1 MTVLHRLPARVG
13 RALLLGVVVSIAV
26 TLLSRVGVL
35 AGWELRAVDT
45 FLFMRARQPEP
56 EIVLVAI
63 DDAAFDGLGAR
74 QPLPRDY
81 VAEIVAFLLRAGARV
96 IAVDLVV
103 RTPTEPAADAA
114 LVAVSERAAA
124 DNGSRLVFAAIARP
138 ASGQG
143 GERFELSPAFSP
155 ALRAGFGFS
164 NTPVG
169 ADGMIRRMTP
179 VLPAADG
186 SLLPSFALAALAGR
200 AASST
205 ALEAALR
212 LGDDGLRLPARP
224 VGGDR
229 ALTEEP
235 IARAALADATWR
247 VDFTGPPGSVTA
259 FPSTVLV
266 QMARNGVDPPADNPF
281 RGKIVLVGATFAES
295 RDFYPTPVG
304 LMAGVE
310 IQAHMIHTL
319 LSRRVLM
326 PPHWAARLALL
337 LGVCVAVA
345 LLSLWLRPLW
355 LAVAS
360 LALLALL
367 TLASYEAFVR
377 RGYWLD
383 CVGPVVAMVGYT
395 QVSRVLERRR
405 IRSAFG
411 QYVSAE
417 VLDRVVAEGSRL
429 GGELRRVSVLMSDVR
444 GFTTLSERLSPA
456 EISVIMNEYFAAM
469 VDVIMEHR
477 GMVNDFIGD
486 GILAL
491 FGAPL
496 DDPDH
501 GGHAVAAALGMQA
514 ALRRL
519 NATWAAAARP
529 TLAMGVAVNT
539 GEAFVGNMGS
549 ARKKKYS
556 VLGDTVNTVARIE
569 GRNRE
574 LGTEI
579 LISAGTLATVQ
590 GRVLVRDRGEVMLK
604 GKAQPVAIFEL
615 LEGSAGGKT

>member
-13 RALLLGVVVSIAV
+13 RALLLGVAVSIAV

-63 DDAAFDGLGAR
+63 DDAAFDGLGGR

-81 VAEIVAFLLRAGARV
+81 VAEIVAFLLRTGARV

-124 DNGSRLVFAAIARP
+124 DSGSRLVFAAIARP
-138 ASGQG
+138 GGGQG

-164 NTPVG
+164 NTPMG

-186 SLLPSFALAALAGR
+186 GILPSFALAALASR
-200 AASST
+200 SVASS
-205 ALEAALR
+205 ALEAVLR
-212 LGDDGLRLPARP
+212 ASGDGLRLPARA
-224 VGGDR
+224 GGDG
-229 ALTEEP
+229 AIADEP
-235 IARAALADATWR
+235 IAPATLAGATWR
-247 VDFTGPPGSVTA
+247 VDFAGPPGSVTT
-259 FPSTVLV
+259 FPSTALV
-266 QMARNGVDPPADNPF
+266 QMARSGVEPPADNPF
-281 RGKIVLVGATFAES
+281 RGRIVLVGATFAES

-326 PPHWAARLALL
+326 PPHWAASLALL
-337 LGVCVAVA
+337 LGVCMMIA
-345 LLSLWLRPLW
+345 LLSVWLRPLW
-355 LAVAS
+355 LAAAS
-360 LALLALL
+360 LALLLLL

-395 QVSRVLERRR
+395 QLSRALERRR
-405 IRSAFG
+405 IRAAFG

-417 VLDRVVAEGSRL
+417 VLDRVIAEGSRL
-429 GGELRRVSVLMSDVR
+429 GGELRTVSVLMSDVR

-501 GGHAVAAALGMQA
+501 AGHAVAAALGMQA
-514 ALRRL
+514 ALGRL
-519 NATWAAAARP
+519 NAQWAAAGRP

-556 VLGDTVNTVARIE
+556 VLGDTVNTAARIE

-579 LISAGTLATVQ
+579 LISAGTLALVQ
-590 GRVLVRDRGEVMLK
+590 GRVAVRDRGEVMLK
-604 GKAQPVAIFEL
+604 GKAQPVAIHEL
-615 LEGSAGGKT
+615 LEGSAGVKT